1 MNLEQFQPPIRWTP
15 DCITTKIWQL
25 ANIWNCHCCVV
36 DFVVVVWCI
45 CPHKCTYHISSWT
58 RICPN
63 VLNVNFLMD
72 IAYKWIS
79 NDHDPTTFHCKALIH
94 HLPSSDSQL
103 TCINQRDWSYDR
115 VCGGGGRGRERVQNF
130 FTIGWKLLQ
139 YKGLPTYNK
148 FTVKQKVVYMICV

>member
-115 VCGGGGRGRERVQNF
+115 VCVGGGEWGEGERGCKISLQLVGNFYNIRVYQL
-130 FTIGWKLLQ
+130 I
-139 YKGLPTYNK
+139 
-148 FTVKQKVVYMICV
+148 ISSR